1 MECGDGYQIE
11 LDKTHSDP
19 FKCSALVIADKS
31 CGEYFEV
38 RRDKNMCRCTKAE
51 KNKDCKKRSDKNTVL
66 YRIDR
71 SKNQKLKLH
80 GFASKYELH
89 YFILFMCTFSATNI
103 NHSVSVDPTCEK
115 CPKGVC
121 DRSTDGKCKIYSDGY
136 HCLLGAVGVQCDY
149 GSNCF
154 DYGGYQF
161 YTWIG
166 SSANVD
172 IDKCY
177 PGNYFNC

>member
-1 MECGDGYQIE
+1 MYVVIFFAIFEIAYELIGNMECGDGYQIE

-71 SKNQKLKLH
+71 SKNQKLNFMVLH
-80 GFASKYELH
+80 QNIEYNIFRKGFL
-89 YFILFMCTFSATNI
+89 
-103 NHSVSVDPTCEK
+103 
-115 CPKGVC
+115 
-121 DRSTDGKCKIYSDGY
+121 
-136 HCLLGAVGVQCDY
+136 
-149 GSNCF
+149 
-154 DYGGYQF
+154 
-161 YTWIG
+161 
-166 SSANVD
+166 
-172 IDKCY
+172 
-177 PGNYFNC
+177 